1 LKTAAATPKLFIAGP
16 DLRMAHALPLHP
28 GPFDFCV
35 RCGGLEWAPDRDFGI
50 AVYHAGKLVEEVQAD
65 PTAPGSL
72 GSLSVLR

>member
-1 LKTAAATPKLFIAGP
+1 MKTAAATRKLFIAGP

-50 AVYHAGKLVEEVQAD
+50 AVYHAGKLVEESRPIRRLLV
-65 PTAPGSL
+65 P
-72 GSLSVLR
+72 